1 MGKESEHK
9 SARPRVAQIIED
21 GEVLS
26 EDRGHI
32 IKLKNMSLQELYD
45 MAYQAGFEDGMTFVT
60 TPKIAH
66 G

>member
-1 MGKESEHK
+1 MGEKSEHQN
-9 SARPRVAQIIED
+9 SRTRVEKIIED
-21 GEVLS
+21 GEVRS

-45 MAYQAGFEDGMTFVT
+45 LAYQQGFEDGMTFVS
-60 TPKIAH
+60 TPRIAH